1 MPQWWVLMPLVGSF
15 HQGRLKIMWH
25 AFKYKIYS
33 KEAKEKT

>member
-15 HQGRLKIMWH
+15 HQGRLKIMH